1 MARNDSF
8 EKVFDLIIKES
19 STKVLEEEAE
29 QLLSEEVIEHEF
41 SIEHKKKMEKLFKK
55 PERTFFV
62 TFVKKHKSLAAVLII
77 LVMLACVS
85 VPNTK
90 AIKSVF
96 MNYIFEKNASGTA
109 IRFNEDEH
117 QSYGN
122 KKFFARYI
130 PSNFEKIN
138 ENITDSSLNIVFQNG
153 EKWFDFYMNDI
164 DGKLTI
170 DTEGAIVEEIDI
182 NGTKAI
188 LSIKPDVKILVWSSD
203 NYSLVM
209 SGNIYKET
217 LIKIAKSITVLE

>member
-8 EKVFDLIIKES
+8 EKVFDLMLKEA
-19 STKVLEEEAE
+19 STKLLEEEAE
-29 QLLSEEVIEHEF
+29 QLLSEEVAEHEF
-41 SIEHKKKMEKLFKK
+41 SVEHKKKMEKLFKK
-55 PERTFFV
+55 PEKTFFI
-62 TFVKKHKSLAAVLII
+62 TFVKRHKSLVAVFII
-77 LVMLACVS
+77 LAMLACVS

-96 MNYIFEKNASGTA
+96 MNYIFDKNASGTA
-109 IRFNEDEH
+109 ISFNEEPH
-117 QSYGN
+117 QSYRN

-130 PSNFEKIN
+130 PLGFEKIN
-138 ENITDSSLNIVFQNG
+138 ETITASSSNLVFQNE

-188 LSIKPDVKILVWSSD
+188 LSVKPDVKILVWSSD